1 MPFNNKDIDFRR
13 SSVSSVETTA
23 SFSFAGVSDINILSS
38 QGREIIDKIQEIS
51 VLLSA
56 GKEEQQ
62 IMSRTI
68 AAFPTL
74 V

>member
-1 MPFNNKDIDFRR
+1 MDVVVHCVFFRKLIIRHAFFLKLID
-13 SSVSSVETTA
+13 
-23 SFSFAGVSDINILSS
+23 GVSDTDILSS
-38 QGREIIDKIQEIS
+38 QDREIIVKIQEIS

-68 AAFPTL
+68 AEFPTL

>member
-1 MPFNNKDIDFRR
+1 LDITDTCYIWCSEYR
-13 SSVSSVETTA
+13 SDNEAVGAVETTA

-38 QGREIIDKIQEIS
+38 QDREIIVKIQEIS

-62 IMSRTI
+62 IMR
-68 AAFPTL
+68 
-74 V
+74 